1 MCGISAVFSARG
13 NAGERIP
20 WMNGVQRHRGP
31 DASGV
36 WTSADGRIGLGHRRL
51 SILDLSPQANQ
62 PMTGDDGVVIVFNGE
77 IYNFREL
84 RAELTAAGRTFR
96 TQSDTEV
103 ILAAYAEWGE
113 RCVERMNGMW
123 AFALYDPARRRVM
136 FSRDRLGMKP
146 LYVAATPDG
155 IIAGSEVKT
164 LLAAGHTAAVDYDG
178 LNEYF
183 TFQNIIS
190 YRTLFAGVSMLPP
203 ACNLFVDIET
213 GRQWRQTYW
222 QLTFAP
228 RAIEEEDAAT
238 EFLEIFRRSMKRH
251 LLSDVEIGAT
261 LSGGMDSSAIVAL
274 ATEQIRGM
282 HTFTGFFDTGSID
295 SDDRCLSEQGDA
307 RLIASRFGTRHHE
320 RQIAPQDVIDTL
332 PAIVWHLEDPKV
344 GMCYTFHTLSQLVS
358 SWVTVNLSGTGGDE
372 LFAGYPWRYE
382 LVQGLTDRKTFD
394 DAYYRWWSRLVK
406 DEDKGRCF
414 TERTRRGTS
423 TQHTREAFDAV
434 IHGAADAAPLN
445 RALYFDTMTFLHG
458 FLLVEDKLGMAF
470 GIETRFPFLDPDMV
484 EFGSRISPE
493 LKMRGGVAKYLVK
506 KAFAPLL
513 PAETLHKRKQGFTPP
528 DKTWFRRELKDY
540 IAQLLLSRRSCL
552 GEYIE
557 PSYIKEILAR
567 HQQGADERLTIWS
580 LMFFEGWCRVFLRGE
595 RMPSPAMF

>member
-13 NAGERIP
+13 NAGARLP
-20 WMNGVQRHRGP
+20 WMNSVQRHRGP

-36 WTSADGRIGLGHRRL
+36 WTSADGRVGLGHRRL
-51 SILDLSPQANQ
+51 AIIDLSPQANQ
-62 PMTGDDGVVIVFNGE
+62 PMTGPEGAIIVFNGE

-84 RAELTAAGRTFR
+84 RTELAALGRVFS

-103 ILAAYAEWGE
+103 ILAAYAQWGE
-113 RCVERMNGMW
+113 RCVERLNGMW
-123 AFALYDPARRRVM
+123 AFALFDPARHRLIL
-136 FSRDRLGMKP
+136 SRDRLGMKP
-146 LYVAATPDG
+146 LYVADTPDG
-155 IIAGSEVKT
+155 IVAASEVKT
-164 LLAAGHTAAVDYDG
+164 ILAAGHTAAVDYDG

-190 YRTLFAGVSMLPP
+190 HRTLFAGVAMLPP
-203 ACNLFVDIET
+203 GCNLCVDIET
-213 GRQWRQTYW
+213 GRQWKEHYW
-222 QLTFAP
+222 QLRFAP
-228 RAIEEEDAAT
+228 VPAKEEDTAQ
-238 EFLEIFRRSMKRH
+238 EFLEIFRRAMKRH
-251 LLSDVEIGAT
+251 LLSDVEVGAT

-295 SDDRCLSEQGDA
+295 PDDRCFSEQGDA
-307 RLIASRFGTRHHE
+307 RIIASRFGTRHHE

-344 GMCYTFHTLSQLVS
+344 GMCYTFHTISQLVS

-372 LFAGYPWRYE
+372 LFAGYPWRYAP
-382 LVQGLTDRKTFD
+382 VQGLTDRKAFD
-394 DAYYRWWSRLVK
+394 DAYYGWWSRLIK
-406 DEDKGRCF
+406 DDDKPRFF
-414 TERTRRGTS
+414 TERVRRATS
-423 TQHTREAFDAV
+423 AQGPRAAYDA
-434 IHGAADAAPLN
+434 IMAAAGDGEPLN

-470 GIETRFPFLDPDMV
+470 GIETRFPFLDTELV
-484 EFGSRISPE
+484 EFGARIPTA
-493 LKMRGGVAKYLVK
+493 LKMRDGVAKYLVK
-506 KAFAPLL
+506 RAFGPLL
-513 PAETLHKRKQGFTPP
+513 PQETLHKRKQGFTPP

-552 GEYIE
+552 GEFIE
-557 PSYIKEILAR
+557 PAFVREILAR

-580 LMFFEGWCRVFLRGE
+580 LMFFEGWCRVFLKGE
-595 RMPSPAMF
+595 GMPGPTMF